1 MIYGMEYKKEYIN
14 FETPMLRSDLCGYS
28 DVYTYIYI
36 YIYMKGKITIV
47 DTNVDT

>member
-1 MIYGMEYKKEYIN
+1 MEYKKEYIN

-36 YIYMKGKITIV
+36 YIYIYERK
-47 DTNVDT
+47 NNHCRH

>member
-1 MIYGMEYKKEYIN
+1 MEYKKEYIN

>member
-1 MIYGMEYKKEYIN
+1 MEYKKEYIN

-36 YIYMKGKITIV
+36 YIYERK
-47 DTNVDT
+47 NNHCRH

>member
-1 MIYGMEYKKEYIN
+1 MEYKKEYIN

-28 DVYTYIYI
+28 DVYI